1 MPSTVI
7 ALEPLATLLAAYRL
21 TLALQL
27 GRQASPFAPL
37 SDPVLAAFPSVLG
50 DHHLLTEV
58 LLKWRD
64 TEKMSW
70 AADVIM
76 KGCQCYV

>member
-1 MPSTVI
+1 MPSTII
-7 ALEPLATLLAAYRL
+7 ALEPLSTLLAAYRL

-37 SDPVLAAFPSVLG
+37 SDPVLAAFPAVLG

-58 LLKWRD
+58 RFLGHL
-64 TEKMSW
+64 ES
-70 AADVIM
+70 
-76 KGCQCYV
+76 